1 MYIIVLYNTLVTSGL
16 RVIMLYN
23 RGGQLYTACIIDYQ
37 GYFSTEGSHE
47 LTNV

>member
-1 MYIIVLYNTLVTSGL
+1 MYIIVLYNTLVNSGF
-16 RVIMLYN
+16 RVMLYN